1 MRISD
6 WSSDVCSS
14 DLDVKRIADAT
25 RNGLAETTD
34 LYATFM
40 RNGRELGITQDQA
53 AKATETFAKT
63 LKISGAGAAEASSAT
78 TQFSQA
84 LAFGVLRGDEFNGI
98 MESSPRLA
106 RLLADS
112 LDVPVGSLRAMAEQG
127 ELTADK
133 LHRALTDTK
142 FTASIDAE
150 FKQMQVTFDKAM
162 THMHNAAIV
171 TFGAF
176 DQGGEFSTMLAT
188 FVFGGADGFKGLE
201 SSEEHASELQSRM
214 R

>member
-14 DLDVKRIADAT
+14 DLLKLATAQSGNFGQAQADVKRIADAT

-84 LAFGVLRGDEFNGI
+84 LASGVLRGDEFNGI
-98 MESSPRLA
+98 MESR
-106 RLLADS
+106 
-112 LDVPVGSLRAMAEQG
+112 
-127 ELTADK
+127 
-133 LHRALTDTK
+133 
-142 FTASIDAE
+142 
-150 FKQMQVTFDKAM
+150 
-162 THMHNAAIV
+162 
-171 TFGAF
+171 
-176 DQGGEFSTMLAT
+176 
-188 FVFGGADGFKGLE
+188 
-201 SSEEHASELQSRM
+201 SEVHTSELQSLM
-214 R
+214 RISYACFCLQKNT

>member
-1 MRISD
+1 MSAWYVCLGLAVEIFFVKQKTAYEMRISD

-14 DLDVKRIADAT
+14 DLDAT

-84 LAFGVLRGDEFNGI
+84 LASGVLRGDEFNGI

-133 LHRALTDTK
+133 
-142 FTASIDAE
+142 
-150 FKQMQVTFDKAM
+150 
-162 THMHNAAIV
+162 
-171 TFGAF
+171 
-176 DQGGEFSTMLAT
+176 
-188 FVFGGADGFKGLE
+188 
-201 SSEEHASELQSRM
+201 SE
-214 R
+214 